1 MSELTAIL
9 ILFGAGIIGG
19 FMNVMAG
26 GGSSFT
32 LPALIFMGLDSALA
46 NGTNRI
52 AVIAQNIPAVY
63 VFKKEKDHQ
72 LKVSFKMA
80 LLTLPGSVA
89 GALVA
94 IEMGDELFQK
104 ILGIVI
110 ICVIIL
116 MLVPSPK
123 FNAASSQTKIPW
135 TLHLSMLGIGF
146 YGGFMQIGVGFLLM
160 ASIQYLMKLNLL
172 FVNMHK
178 VFIVLVFMIPSLIVF
193 WATGNVNWKLG
204 LILAAGN
211 ALGGWAAAKLSIKKG
226 EKIIKAAL
234 IVCVFIMALKLWKV
248 F

>member
-1 MSELTAIL
+1 MAI
-9 ILFGAGIIGG
+9 
-19 FMNVMAG
+19 M
-26 GGSSFT
+26 
-32 LPALIFMGLDSALA
+32 
-46 NGTNRI
+46 
-52 AVIAQNIPAVY
+52 
-63 VFKKEKDHQ
+63 
-72 LKVSFKMA
+72 
-80 LLTLPGSVA
+80 TLPGSIA

-94 IEMGDELFQK
+94 TEMSDELFQK

-110 ICVIIL
+110 ICVIFL
-116 MLVPSPK
+116 MLVPNPK
-123 FNAASSQTKIPW
+123 FSATSSNTKIPW

-146 YGGFMQIGVGFLLM
+146 YGGFMQVGVGFLLM

-211 ALGGWAAAKLSIKKG
+211 ALGGWAAAKISIKKG
-226 EKIIKAAL
+226 EKVIKAAL

-248 F
+248 I